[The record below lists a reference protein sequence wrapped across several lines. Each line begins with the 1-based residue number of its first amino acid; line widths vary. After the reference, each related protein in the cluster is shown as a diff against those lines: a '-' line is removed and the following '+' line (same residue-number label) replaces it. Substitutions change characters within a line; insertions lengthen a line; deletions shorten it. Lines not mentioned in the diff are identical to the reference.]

1 MNIENTEEAGQG
13 LVEGLRVA
21 VRAIASAHG
30 PFALFVLAEREEAPG
45 KWDLL
50 VSAPW
55 LETSR
60 KGIQQMVDRLKV
72 YLKPTDWVQLASI
85 TPLSPSM
92 DYVQWIAREYD
103 VQHDS
108 QEVIAPFW
116 DSLFIPHGC
125 VITANPSLSLV
136 TPQPVAA

>member
-1 MNIENTEEAGQG
+1 MNIENTEEVGQG
-13 LVEGLRVA
+13 LVERLRA
-21 VRAIASAHG
+21 AERAIASAHG
-30 PFALFVLAEREEAPG
+30 PFVLFVLAEREEAPG

-55 LETSR
+55 LETNR

-92 DYVQWIAREYD
+92 DYVQWIARKYG

-108 QEVIAPFW
+108 QEVIASFW
-116 DSLFIPHGC
+116 DSLFIPHGY

>member
-21 VRAIASAHG
+21 GRAIASAHG

-85 TPLSPSM
+85 TPLSSSM

-116 DSLFIPHGC
+116 DSLFIPRGC

>member
-13 LVEGLRVA
+13 LVERLRA
-21 VRAIASAHG
+21 AGRAIASAHG
-30 PFALFVLAEREEAPG
+30 SFALFVLAEREEAPG

-85 TPLSPSM
+85 TPRSPSM
-92 DYVQWIAREYD
+92 DYVQWIARKCD

-136 TPQPVAA
+136 MPQPVAA

>member
-13 LVEGLRVA
+13 LVEGLRA
-21 VRAIASAHG
+21 AGRAIASAHG

-85 TPLSPSM
+85 TPLSSSM

-108 QEVIAPFW
+108 QEVIASFW